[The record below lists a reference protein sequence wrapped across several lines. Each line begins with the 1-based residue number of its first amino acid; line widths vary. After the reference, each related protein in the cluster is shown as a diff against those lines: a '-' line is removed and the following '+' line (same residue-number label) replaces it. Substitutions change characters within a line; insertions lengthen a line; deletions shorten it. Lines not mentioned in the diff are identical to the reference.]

1 MAMIVTLS
9 SDVPDST
16 VSAIADAAALIGS
29 GARELRWEDGVR
41 VMAIDGDL
49 SGDILNAPG
58 VVASYDKHK
67 NYMLASKLVRERSV
81 VQVGDVEIG
90 GDKPVIMAGPCV
102 IEDRDS
108 TIAIARAAREAG
120 AGMLRGGAF
129 KPRTSPYAFQGL
141 GELGLQHLAAARAE
155 TGLPIVTEV
164 MEPEQVD
171 LVAHYA
177 DMLQVGTRNMQNYPL
192 LRRVGLS
199 RRPVLLKRGF
209 SATVEEW
216 LMAAEYILAQGNPN
230 VVLCER
236 GIRAFDPAFR
246 FTLDLSA
253 VPMIKELTHL
263 PVIVD
268 PSHGTGK
275 RSLVVPMSLAAIAA
289 GADGLILE
297 VHPNPDSALCD
308 GSQTITLADLEL
320 ITGQVRAIH
329 EVLRG
334 VPVVA

>member
-1 MAMIVTLS
+1 MIVTLS

-81 VQVGDVEIG
+81 VQVGDVEFG
-90 GDKPVIMAGPCV
+90 VDKPVIIAGPCV
-102 IEDRDS
+102 VEDQDS
-108 TIAIARAAREAG
+108 TIAIARAAGAAG
-120 AGMLRGGAF
+120 AVMLRGGAF

-155 TGLPIVTEV
+155 TGLPVVTEV

-199 RRPVLLKRGF
+199 QRPVLLKRGF

-268 PSHGTGK
+268 PSHGTGR
-275 RSLVVPMSLAAIAA
+275 RSLVAPMSLAAIAA

-297 VHPNPDSALCD
+297 VHPDPDSALCD
-308 GSQTITLADLEL
+308 GLQTITLADLEL
-320 ITGQVRAIH
+320 ISGQVSAIQ

-334 VPVVA
+334 VSVVA